1 MAGSGRLRGSPKAVE
16 VAPVPGICPALELPK
31 ASLMFF
37 DTPVSILLLIESSSA
52 PDTLARCFFS
62 GLPINEPFS
71 APLIALDDS
80 SLLVRLEDASGG
92 VVDRLD
98 DGWVSPEAGVFVVS
112 PLLLEDKDA
121 AEC

>member
-16 VAPVPGICPALELPK
+16 VAPVPGMFPAPELPK

-62 GLPINEPFS
+62 GLPINAPFR

-80 SLLVRLEDASGG
+80 SPLVRLEDASGG